1 MKITG
6 YVYNNIKIR
15 FEYFFGVGVLGG
27 GVCGADPVTTD
38 SRLTKTDHGRRT
50 LLAIKYILND
60 VRIFRQLW
68 NLPDMFTTIF
78 RFDLNSLWV

>member
-1 MKITG
+1 MKLTG

-15 FEYFFGVGVLGG
+15 FEYFFGAGGAGG

-38 SRLTKTDHGRRT
+38 SRLTKTDQGRRT

-60 VRIFRQLW
+60 VRKFRYLL
-68 NLPDMFTTIF
+68 NLPEMLTTIF
-78 RFDLNSLWV
+78 RFDLNILWM